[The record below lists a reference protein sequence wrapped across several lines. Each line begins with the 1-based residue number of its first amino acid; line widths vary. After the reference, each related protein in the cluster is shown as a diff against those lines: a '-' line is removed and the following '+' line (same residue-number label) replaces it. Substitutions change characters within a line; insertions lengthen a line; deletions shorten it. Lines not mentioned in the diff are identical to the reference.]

1 MTTQM
6 LEKGLVQV
14 YTGNGKGKT
23 TAALG
28 LALRAVGRKL
38 RVCMIQFVKGN
49 EPCGEHLAA
58 TQLAPYLT
66 IVQTGHKDWIR
77 RKTPGPEAVTCA
89 RKAFQMAQEAV
100 TGREYD
106 LVILDE
112 INTAV
117 SYALV
122 AVEELLQLI
131 NDKDEHVELVLT
143 GRNAAPEILEAA
155 DLVTEMREI
164 KHYFKAGV
172 PARIGIEK

>member
-1 MTTQM
+1 MNKHL
-6 LEKGLVQV
+6 LEKGLIQV
-14 YTGNGKGKT
+14 YTGKGKGKT

-38 RVCMIQFVKGN
+38 RVCMIQFVKGC

-58 TQLAPYLT
+58 EMLAPYLT
-66 IVQTGHKDWIR
+66 IVQTGHKGWLG
-77 RKTPGPEAVTCA
+77 RKKPGPEVTA
-89 RKAFQMAQEAV
+89 LTRKAFEMAQKAV
-100 TGREYD
+100 SGKEYD

-112 INTAV
+112 INIAV
-117 SYALV
+117 SYGLV
-122 AVEELLQLI
+122 TVEELLQLMKE
-131 NDKDEHVELVLT
+131 KDTHLELVLT
-143 GRNAAPEILEAA
+143 GRNATPEIIAAA

>member
-1 MTTQM
+1 MNKHM

-28 LALRAVGRKL
+28 LAFRAVGRKF

-49 EPCGEHLAA
+49 EPCGEHMAA
-58 TQLAPYLT
+58 ELLAPFLT
-66 IVQTGHKDWIR
+66 IIQTGHKGWLG
-77 RKTPGPEAVTCA
+77 KKKPGPEVTACA
-89 RKAFQMAQEAV
+89 RKAFELAQEAV
-100 TGREYD
+100 KGEEYD

-117 SYALV
+117 SYDLV
-122 AVEELLQLI
+122 TVEELLLLI
-131 NDKDEHVELVLT
+131 KKKNEHVELVLT

-155 DLVTEMREI
+155 DLVTEMREV
-164 KHYFKAGV
+164 KHYFKSGV

>member
-1 MTTQM
+1 MTIHM

-28 LALRAVGRKL
+28 LAFRAVGRKL

-49 EPCGEHLAA
+49 ELCGEHFSA
-58 TQLAPYLT
+58 TLLAPYLT
-66 IVQTGHKDWIR
+66 IIQSGHTGWIG
-77 RKTPGPEAVTCA
+77 RKTPGPEAIACA
-89 RKAFQMAQEAV
+89 RRAFEMAQEAV
-100 TGREYD
+100 TGKEYD

-117 SYALV
+117 SYALI
-122 AVEELLQLI
+122 AVEELVQLI
-131 NDKDEHVELVLT
+131 KDKDEHVELVLT
-143 GRNAAPEILEAA
+143 GRNAAPGILEAA